1 MTKDDLLWQEF
12 CRKAAEEEAN
22 LRLKKEAEAD
32 ALWDTCCRLVA
43 EDEARFRLKE
53 EADAK
58 YYSARARA
66 ECLEKRATLDAAAFR
81 QIAPLDDA
89 MRGIDAE
96 AWGAWVRGRERRQ
109 LEEIQR
115 REGEKRREED
125 RNSMWLRD
133 GPV

>member
-1 MTKDDLLWQEF
+1 MNDPLWQEF

-32 ALWDTCCRLVA
+32 ALWDECCRLVA

-66 ECLEKRATLDAAAFR
+66 ECLEKRATLDATAFR

-89 MRGIDAE
+89 MRDVDAE

-115 REGEKRREED
+115 RGAEERREED
-125 RNSMWLRD
+125 RRAVLLR
-133 GPV
+133 GRPV